1 MAMVNVADKE
11 GIIKSTEEII
21 EEIQISKASQDMVV
35 NTNLALFSNL
45 RNKRY
50 WMYEWLYEKVTW
62 LYASA
67 QLIGNSAISSGYKII
82 PNVDVND
89 NGEADTKDALA
100 KPNDFIKS
108 LEKLFEHANADQT
121 FLEIYKQI
129 HIDLSISGKAYIIF
143 DYLNDNPPFDIPIAM
158 YRADFK
164 TMKPVYLWDFL
175 ESKDVP
181 NEEIRRYKNK
191 VIGWSQEVIEN
202 LEGFI
207 EKKGQEN
214 PPNDMPSWLW
224 NGGANTR
231 FFYPDQVLE
240 IRLDAS
246 GTSPLD
252 CLEYSVATELAAQ
265 LYTYAYFKNGTK
277 AGIIMSMEKGTEKD
291 AKMNKEWIKSEYASP
306 ENAWYPMLLLGGI
319 KLVRESANTS
329 DVKYLEIRDFNRE
342 ECCAAMGTYPSL
354 IGAGSNSNTANREE
368 DKLSFE
374 SETVRPREVLVLTKI
389 QRHLEKIFPDQAGQF
404 KIVPGIKSRASLH
417 LLKVAQ
423 MQAMFGGTINESRG
437 LVGLPVNKDDGVYD
451 KPMIAV
457 NLMPADLVTQ
467 KLTASNLGSNKN
479 KDNNADGQFR
489 NENVQGGKS
498 GVMNEQRIDGKEAKA

>member
-1 MAMVNVADKE
+1 MVNVVNEE
-11 GIIKSTEEII
+11 GIVKATEDIIQEI
-21 EEIQISKASQDMVV
+21 EISKASQDMVLD
-35 NTNLALFSNL
+35 TNLCLFGNL

-50 WMYEWLYEKVTW
+50 WMYQWLYEKVTW

-82 PNVDVND
+82 PNIDVNK
-89 NGEADTKDALA
+89 NGVEDTEDALA
-100 KPNDFIKS
+100 IPNDFIKN
-108 LEKLFEHANADQT
+108 LEKLFEHANSEQT

-129 HIDLSISGKAYIIF
+129 HIDLSIAGKAYIIF
-143 DYLNDNPPFDIPIAM
+143 DYLNDQPPFGIPIAM

-164 TMKPVYLWDFL
+164 TMHPVYLWDFL
-175 ESKDVP
+175 QAKDVP
-181 NEEIRRYKNK
+181 DAEARKYKNK
-191 VIGWSQEVIEN
+191 IIGWSQEVIDN

-207 EKKGQEN
+207 EKKGQES
-214 PPNDMPSWLW
+214 PPGDLPSWMW

-277 AGIIMSMEKGTEKD
+277 AGIILSMEKGTEKD

-374 SETVRPREVLVLTKI
+374 SETVRPREILILSKI
-389 QRHLEKIFPDQAGQF
+389 QRHIEKMFPDQSGKF

-417 LLKVAQ
+417 LIKVAQ
-423 MQAMFGGTINESRG
+423 MQTMFGGTINEARG
-437 LVGLPVNKDDGVYD
+437 LIGLPLDKSNKIYD
-451 KPMIAV
+451 KPMVAV
-457 NLMPADLVTQ
+457 NLLPADIAAEKVT
-467 KLTASNLGSNKN
+467 ANNLGSKSS
-479 KDNNADGQFR
+479 KDNNPGGQNR

-498 GVMNEQRIDGKEAKA
+498 GVMNEQRIDGKEANAV

>member
-1 MAMVNVADKE
+1 MVNVANEE
-11 GIIKSTEEII
+11 GKIKSTEDLI
-21 EEIQISKASQDMVV
+21 EEINIAKASAITPTQNELV
-35 NTNLALFSNL
+35 LFNGM
-45 RNKRY
+45 RNKQDWIY
-50 WMYEWLYEKVTW
+50 QWQYEKVTW
-62 LYASA
+62 IYSSA
-67 QLIGNSAISSGYKII
+67 QLIANSAISSGYKII
-82 PNVDVND
+82 PNADVNN
-89 NGEADTKDALA
+89 NGQSDTEDALA
-100 KPNDFIKS
+100 KPNEFIKS
-108 LEKLFEHANADQT
+108 LELLFDHVNSEQS

-129 HIDLSISGKAYIIF
+129 HLDLAIAGKAYIIF
-143 DYLNDNPPFDIPIAM
+143 DYLEDKPPFNIPIAM

-164 TMKPVYLWDFL
+164 TMKPIYLWDFL
-175 ESKDVP
+175 EYKDVKA
-181 NEEIRRYKNK
+181 EDYKRYKNK
-191 VIGWSQEVIEN
+191 IIGWSQDVIDN

-207 EKKGQEN
+207 EKKGQES
-214 PPNDMPSWLW
+214 PPSDFPSWLW

-240 IRLDAS
+240 IKLDAS

-277 AGIIMSMEKGTEKD
+277 AGIILSMEKGTASD
-291 AKMNKEWIKSEYASP
+291 AKLNKEWIKSEYASP

-329 DVKYLEIRDFNRE
+329 DVKYLEIRAFNRE

-374 SETVRPREVLVLTKI
+374 SETVRPREILILSKI
-389 QRHLEKIFPDQAGQF
+389 QRHLEKIFPDQSGKF

-417 LLKVAQ
+417 LIKVAQ
-423 MQAMFGGTINESRG
+423 MQTMFGGTINEARG
-437 LVGLPVNKDDGVYD
+437 LIGLPLDKSNKIYD

-457 NLMPADLVTQ
+457 NLLPAEIASEKVT
-467 KLTASNLGSNKN
+467 ANNLGSKSS
-479 KDNNADGQFR
+479 KDNNPGGQNR

-498 GVMNEQRIDGKEAKA
+498 GVMNEQRIDGKEANAL

>member
-1 MAMVNVADKE
+1 MVNVVNEE
-11 GIIKSTEEII
+11 GIIKSTEELIQ
-21 EEIQISKASQDMVV
+21 EIDIAKSSNITPLKSDLLL
-35 NTNLALFSNL
+35 TSNL
-45 RNKRY
+45 SNKQ
-50 WMYEWLYEKVTW
+50 EWIYQWQYEKVTW
-62 LYASA
+62 IYASA

-82 PNVDVND
+82 PNIDVNK
-89 NGEADTKDALA
+89 NGQEDTEDALA
-100 KPNDFIKS
+100 KPNSFIKS
-108 LEKLFEHANADQT
+108 LELLFEHANSEQN

-129 HIDLSISGKAYIIF
+129 HVDLAIAGKAYIIF
-143 DYLNDNPPFDIPIAM
+143 DYLNDKPPFDIPIAM

-164 TMKPVYLWDFL
+164 TMHPIYLWDFL
-175 ESKDVP
+175 EYNNAKPEDYKQ
-181 NEEIRRYKNK
+181 YKNK
-191 VIGWSQEVIEN
+191 IIGWSQEIIDN

-207 EKKGQEN
+207 EKKGQTEI
-214 PPNDMPSWLW
+214 PADFPSYLW
-224 NGGANTR
+224 SGGANTR

-277 AGIIMSMEKGTEKD
+277 AGIILSMEKGTAND
-291 AKMNKEWIKSEYASP
+291 AKLNKEWIKSEYASP

-329 DVKYLEIRDFNRE
+329 DVKYLEIRAFNRE

-374 SETVRPREVLVLTKI
+374 SETVRPREILVLSKI
-389 QRHLEKIFPDQAGQF
+389 QRHLEKIFPDQVNTF

-417 LLKVAQ
+417 LIKVAQ
-423 MQAMFGGTINESRG
+423 MQTMFGGTINEARG
-437 LVGLPVNKDDGVYD
+437 LIGLPLDKSNKLYD

-457 NLMPADLVTQ
+457 NLLPAEIASEKVT
-467 KLTASNLGSNKN
+467 ANNLGSKVSR
-479 KDNNADGQFR
+479 DNNSSGQNR

-498 GVMNEQRIDGKEAKA
+498 GVMNEQRIDGKEANAL